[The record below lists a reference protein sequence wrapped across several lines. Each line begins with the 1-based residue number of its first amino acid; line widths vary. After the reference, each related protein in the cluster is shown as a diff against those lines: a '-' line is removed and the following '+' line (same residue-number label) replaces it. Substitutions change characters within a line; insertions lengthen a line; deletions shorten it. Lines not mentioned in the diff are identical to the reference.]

1 MAHTRTSR
9 GASSSAGESGAL
21 IGETTRIRGR
31 VSGDG
36 DLTIAGTVEGDITL
50 RGSLTIEGSGSATSN
65 VEASAVTVAGSL
77 DGDVSSSGPVVV
89 ASGARVKGNLRG
101 SGVAIEDGAQFSG
114 RLDMD
119 FELPEGLTGAPAKRR

>member
-1 MAHTRTSR
+1 MATTRTSSR
-9 GASSSAGESGAL
+9 SGSSSDAL

-36 DLTIAGTVEGDITL
+36 DLTIAGTVEGDIVL
-50 RGSLTIEGSGSATSN
+50 RGSLTIDGSGSATSN
-65 VEASAVTVAGSL
+65 VEATSVTVSGAL
-77 DGDVSSSGPVVV
+77 DGDVNASGPVVV

-119 FELPEGLTGAPAKRR
+119 FELPEGLGGASSAPKRR